1 VSAVAAALAAAGIT
15 VFARAVTGVRAD
27 WRGCLP
33 QPGKRIYIA
42 NHVSHGDFVLIWTVL
57 PRALRAATRPVAGAD
72 YWLASSARRFIA
84 SEVFNALLIERDPAR
99 RTRDPVADMAE
110 VLQAGDA
117 LIFFPEGTRN
127 TTQEV
132 LLPFRSGLYHLC
144 AAVPDAQVV
153 PVWIDNLSRVMPKGE
168 FLPVPLLCTVTFG
181 EPLTLGPD
189 EARDAFLK
197 RTRDA
202 LLRLAPARHGDA

>member
-1 VSAVAAALAAAGIT
+1 MSGIAGMLAAAGIT

-33 QPGKRIYIA
+33 RAGKRIYIA

-57 PRALRAATRPVAGAD
+57 PRALRAVTRPVAGAD
-72 YWLASSARRFIA
+72 YWLSSPTRQFIA
-84 SEVFNALLIERDPAR
+84 KKVFNALLIERDPTR
-99 RTRDPVADMAE
+99 RTRDPIADMAE
-110 VLQAGDA
+110 VLEAGDA

-132 LLPFRSGLYHLC
+132 LLPFRGGLYHLC
-144 AAVPDAQVV
+144 SAVPDVEVV

-168 FLPVPLLCTVTFG
+168 FLPVPLLCTVAFG
-181 EPLTLGPD
+181 EPLTLGCD
-189 EARDAFLK
+189 EAKAAFL
-197 RTRDA
+197 RRMRDA
-202 LLRLAPARHGDA
+202 LLRLAPARPEDA